1 MESLNSLKDHLRIL
15 EENLL
20 KPEIRTSQ
28 IELKKLLADEF
39 FEFGSSG
46 SVLYKDDQ
54 LVDGIGIVKMKMSD
68 FEIHLLSDNITL
80 VTYRIF
86 NELKNQ
92 YSLRSSI
99 WKFKDGRWKM
109 YFHQGTPTD
118 F

>member
-1 MESLNSLKDHLRIL
+1 MESLNSLKDHLRTL

-46 SVLYKDDQ
+46 RVLYKDDQ
-54 LVDGIGIVKMKMSD
+54 LEHGIGIVKMELSD
-68 FEIHLLSDNITL
+68 FEIHPLSNEITL

-86 NELKNQ
+86 NEIKKQ
-92 YSLRSSI
+92 HSLRSSI
-99 WKFKDGRWKM
+99 WKLKDGQWKM
-109 YFHQGTPTD
+109 YFHQGTPTE